1 MITPSHFLLMATDA
15 PSKPPM
21 ASDEVAIRPQT
32 NALNMTYLSSGE
44 DGIFECVRFGCLS
57 KQQYGGVVVRLPRR
71 KKVIVRRVVDAD
83 LRPRSGAGTARLR
96 RHSARGIDSLDAGDL
111 AQHAF
116 RANGLRCQ

>member
-44 DGIFECVRFGCLS
+44 DGS
-57 KQQYGGVVVRLPRR
+57 QQKYGGVVVGLPRG

-111 AQHAF
+111 AQPAF
-116 RANGLRCQ
+116 RADGFRCQQQPRYGA